1 MSAASTELLLKGAR
15 LCERSLAFVDTAQAA
30 LARANEELAR
40 SRFRLQQHTKRRAS
54 ISVFPGI
61 RLRLA
66 DGRLP
71 HDSDPI
77 LVGHPGGGS
86 LCDGCGRPLLTNQLV
101 MDIPSGDH
109 AFVHL
114 HANCYTAWNAA
125 RLAP

>member
-1 MSAASTELLLKGAR
+1 MSM
-15 LCERSLAFVDTAQAA
+15 LA
-30 LARANEELAR
+30 
-40 SRFRLQQHTKRRAS
+40 
-54 ISVFPGI
+54 GI
-61 RLRLA
+61 RLRLE

-71 HDSDPI
+71 HDSSPVI
-77 LVGHPGGGS
+77 MGHPGGGG
-86 LCDGCGRPLLTNQLV
+86 LCDGCGRLLLTKQLV